1 MMKILGLGN
10 FHLFDRPSTDLL
22 EASEDSQDMM
32 INRSLA
38 NVHKGVKP
46 LDRKQIMLVVA
57 CLLTVLAA
65 LAVLFK
71 LSEGKA
77 GFDFNGMQNYFFES
91 LTADA
96 GTGVQI
102 HTLDAYFRN
111 GRYYYDVTYTS
122 GAEGDAIRRVYCGQ
136 DIIGISQVFDPQVLG
151 QSKLNF
157 DKWLYDLYSLAVEQ
171 GEHRTYTPA
180 QIESGLKAAA
190 GGA

>member
-1 MMKILGLGN
+1 MKIFGLGN

-38 NVHKGVKP
+38 NVQKGVKP
-46 LDRKQIMLVVA
+46 LDRKQIMLVVES
-57 CLLTVLAA
+57 LLTVLAA
-65 LAVLFK
+65 LAVLVK
-71 LSEGKA
+71 LSAGKA
-77 GFDFNGMQNYFFES
+77 GFDFNGMQNHFFER

-96 GTGVQI
+96 GTEVQI

-136 DIIGISQVFDPQVLG
+136 DVIGINQVFDPQVAG
-151 QSKLNF
+151 QSSNIV
-157 DKWLYDLYSLAVEQ
+157 DRGLYDLYSRAVEL
-171 GEHRTYTPA
+171 GEHRVYTPA
-180 QIESGLKAAA
+180 QIKSGLKSAV
-190 GGA
+190 G